1 MILNFHST
9 NAYDKYCKCVSE
21 LTNIFPYVRIRI
33 TFKGKDA
40 IKSHSFAT

>member
-21 LTNIFPYVRIRI
+21 LTNIFPYIPTYVLELLLRE
-33 TFKGKDA
+33 KMQ
-40 IKSHSFAT
+40 